1 VVGVEH
7 IFLPSMEDFA
17 GKEKKNG
24 IRWGKA

>member
-1 VVGVEH
+1 MEH

-17 GKEKKNG
+17 GKERKNE